1 MAQAG
6 TSVAGG
12 ADPQLDLL
20 SESLADERKSVMDAT
35 IRFEAALAKS
45 DKLKDDDFS
54 PVAKLVRD
62 RTNVEEARLNGS
74 RARLATARDRLAACT
89 IATRGVVATRATVV
103 PAVLSPD
110 EDEVAEKQEKK
121 DKKILK
127 RKLPA
132 PKDG

>member
-1 MAQAG
+1 
-6 TSVAGG
+6 
-12 ADPQLDLL
+12 
-20 SESLADERKSVMDAT
+20 MDAT

-62 RTNVEEARLNGS
+62 RTNVEEARLNGA